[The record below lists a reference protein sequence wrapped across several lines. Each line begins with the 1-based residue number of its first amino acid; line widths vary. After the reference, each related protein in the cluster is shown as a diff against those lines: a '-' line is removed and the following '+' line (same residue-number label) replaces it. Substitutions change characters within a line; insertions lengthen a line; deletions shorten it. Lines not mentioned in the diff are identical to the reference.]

1 MLLSPVILQF
11 KFLVVWP
18 IKSLFFWCK
27 LIFSYKSFKLSREFL
42 CVFTLI
48 KLSILGYPMRG
59 KMPHFLEW
67 LLSISSRVFF
77 LYFRSNVLSNST
89 PVFQL
94 TLLLLKKLTL
104 KMNLKKMFE
113 NSSGLHMKRCRFLK
127 RRAVK
132 IFNRVLQKRLHF
144 CYWKLL

>member
-1 MLLSPVILQF
+1 
-11 KFLVVWP
+11 
-18 IKSLFFWCK
+18 
-27 LIFSYKSFKLSREFL
+27 
-42 CVFTLI
+42 
-48 KLSILGYPMRG
+48 MRG

-77 LYFRSNVLSNST
+77 LYFRSNVLSNSA

-132 IFNRVLQKRLHF
+132 IFNRVLQKRCIFAIGNYYKSLWWGLPF
-144 CYWKLL
+144 CVKGKTNLPFTRKFVEKEQVFYSWLCGESPYF